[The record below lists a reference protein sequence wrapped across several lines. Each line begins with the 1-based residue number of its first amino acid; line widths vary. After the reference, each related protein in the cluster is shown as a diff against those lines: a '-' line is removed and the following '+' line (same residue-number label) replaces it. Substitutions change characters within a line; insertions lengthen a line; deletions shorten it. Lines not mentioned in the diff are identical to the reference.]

1 MNFVVEWFNL
11 IKCLLWFV
19 DFSDLDILDELFGTG
34 GDSNPFMMLIWFL
47 PVLLFV
53 FYGQRIQL
61 IITSRDIKK
70 DMAKLE
76 QFRNDARNELIDYVK
91 QKLSPNGDPTQKLDR
106 FFDYFTVMPVD
117 IDPNGIIPKIHH
129 LVRSRD
135 DTTRKQVKSMFSE
148 INTLE
153 VTKVQNLLE
162 IVTTLQLL
170 HKVVRHLFL
179 TAKKQ
184 NNYPLILPLQMLLP
198 FIMEQ
203 AEALKDAI
211 PAFKKGQPIGDGI
224 GPLVV
229 GEMMLGTKK
238 QNAEFETVYSESEFD
253 GRKLILLKAEGPYAT
268 VGRPGEATES
278 IVEKLKP
285 DAIIMIDAALKLEGE
300 DSGSVAQGFGAA
312 IGGIGTDRFKIE
324 AIATKYDIPIFAIV
338 VRQSVKEAITLM
350 TKEISDQAENVK
362 SQVYEMITDNS
373 NPNQTVLVIG
383 VGNTLG
389 VAQ

>member
-1 MNFVVEWFNL
+1 M
-11 IKCLLWFV
+11 
-19 DFSDLDILDELFGTG
+19 DFSNLDVLDELFGTG

-47 PVLLFV
+47 PIILFV

-76 QFRNDARNELIDYVK
+76 QFRNDSRNELIDYVK

-106 FFDYFTVMPVD
+106 FFDYFTIMPVD

-229 GEMMLGTKK
+229 GEMMLDTKK

-285 DAIIMIDAALKLEGE
+285 DVIIMIDAALKLEGE

-324 AIATKYDIPIFAIV
+324 AIAVKYDIPIFAIV

>member
-1 MNFVVEWFNL
+1 M
-11 IKCLLWFV
+11 
-19 DFSDLDILDELFGTG
+19 DFSNLDILDEFFGTG

-47 PVLLFV
+47 PIILFV

-61 IITSRDIKK
+61 IITSREIKK
-70 DMAKLE
+70 KMSELE
-76 QFRNDARNELIDYVK
+76 QFRNDSRNELINYIK
-91 QKLSPNGDPTQKLDR
+91 QKLSPSGDPTQKLDR
-106 FFDYFTVMPVD
+106 FFDYFTIMPVD

-129 LVRSRD
+129 LVRSRED
-135 DTTRKQVKSMFSE
+135 ATRKQVKSMFSE

-153 VTKVQNLLE
+153 ITKVQNLLE

-184 NNYPLILPLQMLLP
+184 NNYPLILPLQMMLP

-211 PAFKKGQPIGDGI
+211 PAFKQAQPIGDGI
-224 GPLVV
+224 GPLIV
-229 GEMMLGTKK
+229 GEMMLDTKK
-238 QNAEFETVYSESEFD
+238 QKAEFETVYSESEFD

-278 IVEKLKP
+278 LVEKFKP
-285 DAIIMIDAALKLEGE
+285 NVIIMIDAALKLEGE
-300 DSGSVAQGFGAA
+300 DTGSIAQGFGAA
-312 IGGIGTDRFKIE
+312 IGGIGIDRFKIE
-324 AIATKYDIPIFAIV
+324 AVATKYDIPIFAIV
-338 VRQSVKEAITLM
+338 VRQSVKDAITLM
-350 TKEISDQAENVK
+350 KKEISDQTENIRK
-362 SQVYEMITDNS
+362 QVYEMITDNS
-373 NPNQTVLVIG
+373 NPNQTVLIIG

-389 VAQ
+389 IAQ

>member
-1 MNFVVEWFNL
+1 
-11 IKCLLWFV
+11 V
-19 DFSDLDILDELFGTG
+19 DFSDLDILDEFFGTG

-47 PVLLFV
+47 PIILFV

-76 QFRNDARNELIDYVK
+76 QFRNDSRNELIDYVK

-106 FFDYFTVMPVD
+106 FFDYFTIMPVD

-153 VTKVQNLLE
+153 ITKVQNLLE
-162 IVTTLQLL
+162 IVATLQLL

-229 GEMMLGTKK
+229 GEMMLDTKK

-285 DAIIMIDAALKLEGE
+285 DVIIMIDAALKLEGE

-324 AIATKYDIPIFAIV
+324 AIATNYDIPIFAIV

-350 TKEISDQAENVK
+350 MKEISDQAENVK

-373 NPNQTVLVIG
+373 DPNQTVLVIG

>member
-1 MNFVVEWFNL
+1 
-11 IKCLLWFV
+11 V
-19 DFSDLDILDELFGTG
+19 DFSNLDVLDELFGTG

-47 PVLLFV
+47 PILLFV

-129 LVRSRD
+129 LVRSRE
-135 DTTRKQVKSMFSE
+135 DTTRRQVKSMFSE

-162 IVTTLQLL
+162 IVATLQLL

-229 GEMMLGTKK
+229 GGMMLDTKK

-285 DAIIMIDAALKLEGE
+285 DVIIMIDAALKLEGE

-312 IGGIGTDRFKIE
+312 IGGIGIDRFKIE

>member
-1 MNFVVEWFNL
+1 M
-11 IKCLLWFV
+11 
-19 DFSDLDILDELFGTG
+19 DFSDLDVLDELFGTG

-47 PVLLFV
+47 PVILFV

-76 QFRNDARNELIDYVK
+76 QFRNDSRNELIDYVK

-106 FFDYFTVMPVD
+106 FFDYFTIMPVD

-229 GEMMLGTKK
+229 GGMMLDTKK

-285 DAIIMIDAALKLEGE
+285 DVIIMIDAALKLEGE

-324 AIATKYDIPIFAIV
+324 VIATKYDIPIFAIV

>member
-1 MNFVVEWFNL
+1 M
-11 IKCLLWFV
+11 
-19 DFSDLDILDELFGTG
+19 DFSNLDILDEFFGTG

-47 PVLLFV
+47 PIILFV

-61 IITSRDIKK
+61 IITSREIKK
-70 DMAKLE
+70 KMSELE
-76 QFRNDARNELIDYVK
+76 QFRNDSRNELINYIK
-91 QKLSPNGDPTQKLDR
+91 QKLSPNGDPTEKLDR
-106 FFDYFTVMPVD
+106 FFDYFTIMPVD

-129 LVRSRD
+129 LVRSRE

-153 VTKVQNLLE
+153 ITKVQNLLE

-170 HKVVRHLFL
+170 HKIVRHLFL

-184 NNYPLILPLQMLLP
+184 NNYPLILPLQMMLP

-211 PAFKKGQPIGDGI
+211 PAFKQAQPIGDGI

-229 GEMMLGTKK
+229 GGMMLNTKK
-238 QNAEFETVYSESEFD
+238 QKAEFETVYSESEFD

-278 IVEKLKP
+278 LIEKLKP
-285 DAIIMIDAALKLEGE
+285 SIIIMVDAALKLEGE
-300 DSGSVAQGFGAA
+300 DTGSIAQGFGAA

-324 AIATKYDIPIFAIV
+324 AVAAKYNIPILALV
-338 VRQSVKEAITLM
+338 VRQSVKDAITLM
-350 TKEISDQAENVK
+350 KKEISDQTENIK

-373 NPNQTVLVIG
+373 NPDQTVLVIG
-383 VGNTLG
+383 VGNTMG

>member
-1 MNFVVEWFNL
+1 
-11 IKCLLWFV
+11 V
-19 DFSDLDILDELFGTG
+19 DFSNLDVLDEFFGTG

-47 PVLLFV
+47 PVILFV

-76 QFRNDARNELIDYVK
+76 QFRDDSRNELIDYVK

-106 FFDYFTVMPVD
+106 FFDYFTIMPVD

-229 GEMMLGTKK
+229 GGMMLSTKK

-285 DAIIMIDAALKLEGE
+285 DVIIMIDAALKLEGE

>member
-1 MNFVVEWFNL
+1 
-11 IKCLLWFV
+11 V
-19 DFSDLDILDELFGTG
+19 DFSNLDILNEFFGTG
-34 GDSNPFMMLIWFL
+34 GDSNPFLMLVWFL
-47 PVLLFV
+47 PIILFV

-76 QFRNDARNELIDYVK
+76 QFRNDSRNELIDYVK

-106 FFDYFTVMPVD
+106 FFDYFTIMPVD

-129 LVRSRD
+129 LVRSRE

-229 GEMMLGTKK
+229 GGMMLDTKK

-285 DAIIMIDAALKLEGE
+285 DVIIMIDAALKLEGE
-300 DSGSVAQGFGAA
+300 DSGSIAQGFGAA
-312 IGGIGTDRFKIE
+312 IGGIGIDRFKIE
-324 AIATKYDIPIFAIV
+324 AIATKHDIPIFAIV

-350 TKEISDQAENVK
+350 KKEISDQAENVK

>member
-1 MNFVVEWFNL
+1 M
-11 IKCLLWFV
+11 
-19 DFSDLDILDELFGTG
+19 DFSNLDILDEFFGTG

-47 PVLLFV
+47 PIILFV

-61 IITSRDIKK
+61 IITSREIKK
-70 DMAKLE
+70 KMSELE
-76 QFRNDARNELIDYVK
+76 QFRNDSRNELINYVK
-91 QKLSPNGDPTQKLDR
+91 QKLTTNGDPTQKLDR
-106 FFDYFTVMPVD
+106 FFDYFTIMPVD

-129 LVRSRD
+129 LVRSRE

-148 INTLE
+148 ISTLE
-153 VTKVQNLLE
+153 ITKVQNLLE

-170 HKVVRHLFL
+170 HKIVRHLFL

-184 NNYPLILPLQMLLP
+184 NNYPLILPLQMMLP

-211 PAFKKGQPIGDGI
+211 PAFKQAQPIGDGI

-229 GEMMLGTKK
+229 GGMMLDTKK
-238 QNAEFETVYSESEFD
+238 QKAEFETVYSESEFN

-278 IVEKLKP
+278 LIEKLKP
-285 DAIIMIDAALKLEGE
+285 NIIIMVDAALKLEGE
-300 DSGSVAQGFGAA
+300 DTGSIAQGFGAA

-324 AIATKYDIPIFAIV
+324 AVAAKYNIPILALV
-338 VRQSVKEAITLM
+338 VRQSVKDAITLM
-350 TKEISDQAENVK
+350 KKEISDQTENVRK
-362 SQVYEMITDNS
+362 QVYEMITDNS

-383 VGNTLG
+383 VGNTMG

>member
-1 MNFVVEWFNL
+1 
-11 IKCLLWFV
+11 V
-19 DFSDLDILDELFGTG
+19 DFSDLDVLDELFGTG

-285 DAIIMIDAALKLEGE
+285 DVIIMIDAALKLEGE

-324 AIATKYDIPIFAIV
+324 AIAVKYDIPIFAIV

>member
-1 MNFVVEWFNL
+1 
-11 IKCLLWFV
+11 V

-47 PVLLFV
+47 PVILFV

-76 QFRNDARNELIDYVK
+76 QFRNDSRNELIDYVK

-106 FFDYFTVMPVD
+106 FFDYFTIMPVD

-153 VTKVQNLLE
+153 ITKVQNLLE

-203 AEALKDAI
+203 AEALNDAI

-229 GEMMLGTKK
+229 GGMMLDTKK

-285 DAIIMIDAALKLEGE
+285 DVIIMIDAALKLEGE

-350 TKEISDQAENVK
+350 TKEISEQAENVK

>member
-1 MNFVVEWFNL
+1 M
-11 IKCLLWFV
+11 
-19 DFSDLDILDELFGTG
+19 DFSDLDILDEFFGMG
-34 GDSNPFMMLIWFL
+34 DDSNPFMMLVWFL
-47 PVLLFV
+47 PIILFV

-70 DMAKLE
+70 SMSELE
-76 QFRNDARNELIDYVK
+76 QFRNDSRDELINYIK
-91 QKLSPNGDPTQKLDR
+91 QNLSPNGDPTQKLDR
-106 FFDYFTVMPVD
+106 FFDYFTIMPVD
-117 IDPNGIIPKIHH
+117 IDPNGMIPKIHH
-129 LVRSRD
+129 LVRSRE
-135 DTTRKQVKSMFSE
+135 DTTRKQVMSMFTE
-148 INTLE
+148 ISTLE
-153 VTKVQNLLE
+153 ITKVQNLLE

-170 HKVVRHLFL
+170 HRIVRHLFL

-184 NNYPLILPLQMLLP
+184 NNYPLILPLQMMLP

-203 AEALKDAI
+203 AEALKDAV
-211 PAFKKGQPIGDGI
+211 PAFKQGQPIGDGI

-229 GEMMLGTKK
+229 GGMMLDTKK
-238 QNAEFETVYSESEFD
+238 QKAEFETVYSESEFND
-253 GRKLILLKAEGPYAT
+253 RKLILLKAEGPYAT

-285 DAIIMIDAALKLEGE
+285 DVIIMIDAALKLEGE

>member
-1 MNFVVEWFNL
+1 M
-11 IKCLLWFV
+11 
-19 DFSDLDILDELFGTG
+19 DFSDLDVLDELFGTG

-117 IDPNGIIPKIHH
+117 IDPNGIVPKIHH

-324 AIATKYDIPIFAIV
+324 AIAVKYDIPIFAIV

>member
-1 MNFVVEWFNL
+1 M
-11 IKCLLWFV
+11 
-19 DFSDLDILDELFGTG
+19 DFSNLDILDEFFGTG

-47 PVLLFV
+47 PVILFV

-76 QFRNDARNELIDYVK
+76 QFRNDSRNELIDYVK

-106 FFDYFTVMPVD
+106 FFDYFTIMPVD

-153 VTKVQNLLE
+153 ITKVQNLLE

-229 GEMMLGTKK
+229 GGMMLDTKK

-285 DAIIMIDAALKLEGE
+285 DVIIMIDAALKLEGE

>member
-1 MNFVVEWFNL
+1 MYFVVEWFNL

-19 DFSDLDILDELFGTG
+19 DFSSLDILDEFFGTG
-34 GDSNPFMMLIWFL
+34 GDSNPLMMLIWIL
-47 PVLLFV
+47 PIILFV

-70 DMAKLE
+70 SMAELE
-76 QFRNDARNELIDYVK
+76 QFRNESRDDLIEYVK
-91 QKLSPNGDPTQKLDR
+91 QKLTLNDDPTKKLDR
-106 FFDYFTVMPVD
+106 FFDYFTIMPVD
-117 IDPNGIIPKIHH
+117 IDPNGIIPKIHN
-129 LVRSRD
+129 LVRSRE
-135 DTTRKQVKSMFSE
+135 DTTRKQIRSMFSE
-148 INTLE
+148 IDTLE
-153 VTKVQNLLE
+153 ITKVQNLLE

-203 AEALKDAI
+203 AEALKDAV

-229 GEMMLGTKK
+229 GGMMLNTKK
-238 QNAEFETVYSESEFD
+238 QKAEFETVYSESEFD

-278 IVEKLKP
+278 LVEKLKP
-285 DAIIMIDAALKLEGE
+285 NIIIMIDAALKLEGE
-300 DSGSVAQGFGAA
+300 DTGDVAQGFGAA

-324 AIATKYDIPIFAIV
+324 EVATKYNIPVFAIV
-338 VRQSVKEAITLM
+338 VRQSVKDAITLM
-350 TKEISDQAENVK
+350 KKEISDQTEKVRN
-362 SQVYEMITDNS
+362 QVYEMITDNS
-373 NPNQTVLVIG
+373 NPNETVLVIG

>member
-1 MNFVVEWFNL
+1 M
-11 IKCLLWFV
+11 
-19 DFSDLDILDELFGTG
+19 DFSDLDILDEFFGTG

-47 PVLLFV
+47 PVILFV

-76 QFRNDARNELIDYVK
+76 QFRNDSRNELIDYVK

-106 FFDYFTVMPVD
+106 FFDYFTIMPVD

-129 LVRSRD
+129 LVRSRE

-229 GEMMLGTKK
+229 GGMMLDTKK

-285 DAIIMIDAALKLEGE
+285 DVIIMIDAALKLEGE

-350 TKEISDQAENVK
+350 TKEISEQAENVK

>member
-1 MNFVVEWFNL
+1 M
-11 IKCLLWFV
+11 

-229 GEMMLGTKK
+229 GGMMLDTKK

-285 DAIIMIDAALKLEGE
+285 DVIIMIDAALKLEGE

-324 AIATKYDIPIFAIV
+324 AIAVKYDIPIFAIV

>member
-1 MNFVVEWFNL
+1 M
-11 IKCLLWFV
+11 

-129 LVRSRD
+129 LVRSRE
-135 DTTRKQVKSMFSE
+135 DTTRRQVKSMFSE

-229 GEMMLGTKK
+229 GEMMLDTKK

-285 DAIIMIDAALKLEGE
+285 DVIIMIDAALKLEGE

-350 TKEISDQAENVK
+350 TKEISEQAENVK

>member
-1 MNFVVEWFNL
+1 
-11 IKCLLWFV
+11 V
-19 DFSDLDILDELFGTG
+19 DFSNLDILDEFFGMSD
-34 GDSNPFMMLIWFL
+34 DSNPFMMLIWFL
-47 PVLLFV
+47 PIILFV

-70 DMAKLE
+70 SMSKLE
-76 QFRNDARNELIDYVK
+76 QFRNDSRDELINYIK
-91 QKLSPNGDPTQKLDR
+91 QNLSPNGDPTQKLDR
-106 FFDYFTVMPVD
+106 FFDYFTIMPVD

-129 LVRSRD
+129 LVRSRE

-148 INTLE
+148 ISTLE
-153 VTKVQNLLE
+153 ITKVQNLLE

-170 HKVVRHLFL
+170 HKIVRHLFL

-184 NNYPLILPLQMLLP
+184 NNYPLILPLQMMLP

-211 PAFKKGQPIGDGI
+211 PAFKQAQPIGDGI

-229 GEMMLGTKK
+229 GGMMLNTKK
-238 QNAEFETVYSESEFD
+238 QKAEFETVYSESEFN

-278 IVEKLKP
+278 LIEKLKP
-285 DAIIMIDAALKLEGE
+285 DIIVMIDAALKLEGE
-300 DSGSVAQGFGAA
+300 DTGSTAQGFGAA

-324 AIATKYDIPIFAIV
+324 AIATKHDIPIFAIV

-350 TKEISDQAENVK
+350 TKEISEQAENVK

-383 VGNTLG
+383 VGNTMG

>member
-1 MNFVVEWFNL
+1 
-11 IKCLLWFV
+11 V
-19 DFSDLDILDELFGTG
+19 DFSDLDILDEFFGTG
-34 GDSNPFMMLIWFL
+34 DDSNPFMMLIWML
-47 PVLLFV
+47 PIILFV

-70 DMAKLE
+70 SLSELE
-76 QFRNDARNELIDYVK
+76 QFRNDSRDELINYIK

-106 FFDYFTVMPVD
+106 FFDYFTIMPVD
-117 IDPNGIIPKIHH
+117 IDPNGIIPKIHN
-129 LVRSRD
+129 LVRSRE

-148 INTLE
+148 ISTLE

-170 HKVVRHLFL
+170 HRIVRHLFL

-184 NNYPLILPLQMLLP
+184 NNYPLILPLQMMLP

-203 AEALKDAI
+203 AEALKDAV
-211 PAFKKGQPIGDGI
+211 PAFKQGQPIGDGI

-229 GEMMLGTKK
+229 GEMMLNTKK
-238 QNAEFETVYSESEFD
+238 QKAEFETVYSESEFND
-253 GRKLILLKAEGPYAT
+253 RKLILLKAEGPYAT

-278 IVEKLKP
+278 LIEKLKP
-285 DAIIMIDAALKLEGE
+285 DIIIMVDAALKLEGE
-300 DSGSVAQGFGAA
+300 DTGSTAQGFGAA

-324 AIATKYDIPIFAIV
+324 EVAAKYDIPIFAIV
-338 VRQSVKEAITLM
+338 VRQSVKDAVTLM
-350 TKEISDQAENVK
+350 KKEISDQTENVRN
-362 SQVYEMITDNS
+362 QVYEMITDNS

>member
-1 MNFVVEWFNL
+1 M
-11 IKCLLWFV
+11 
-19 DFSDLDILDELFGTG
+19 DFSNLDILNEFFGTG

-47 PVLLFV
+47 PIILFV

-76 QFRNDARNELIDYVK
+76 QFRNDSRNELIDYVK

-106 FFDYFTVMPVD
+106 FFDYFTIMPVD

-129 LVRSRD
+129 LVRSRE

-229 GEMMLGTKK
+229 GGMMLDTKK

-285 DAIIMIDAALKLEGE
+285 DVIIMIDAALKLEGE
-300 DSGSVAQGFGAA
+300 DSGSIAQGFGAA
-312 IGGIGTDRFKIE
+312 IGGIGIDRFKIE

-350 TKEISDQAENVK
+350 KKEISDQAENVK

-373 NPNQTVLVIG
+373 SPNQTVLVIG

>member
-1 MNFVVEWFNL
+1 
-11 IKCLLWFV
+11 V
-19 DFSDLDILDELFGTG
+19 DFSDLDILDEFFGMG

-47 PVLLFV
+47 PIILFV

-76 QFRNDARNELIDYVK
+76 QFRNDSRNELIDYVK

-106 FFDYFTVMPVD
+106 FFDYFTIMPVD

-129 LVRSRD
+129 LVRSRE

-153 VTKVQNLLE
+153 ITKVQNLLE

-229 GEMMLGTKK
+229 GGMMLDTKK

-285 DAIIMIDAALKLEGE
+285 DVIIMIDAALKLEGE

-350 TKEISDQAENVK
+350 TKEISEQAENVK

>member
-1 MNFVVEWFNL
+1 M
-11 IKCLLWFV
+11 
-19 DFSDLDILDELFGTG
+19 DFSNLDVLDELFGTG

-229 GEMMLGTKK
+229 GEMMLDTKK

-324 AIATKYDIPIFAIV
+324 AIAVKYDIPIFAIV

>member
-1 MNFVVEWFNL
+1 
-11 IKCLLWFV
+11 V
-19 DFSDLDILDELFGTG
+19 DFSDLDILNEFFGTG

-47 PVLLFV
+47 PVILFV

-76 QFRNDARNELIDYVK
+76 QFRNDSRNELIDYVK

-106 FFDYFTVMPVD
+106 FFDYFTIMPVD

-129 LVRSRD
+129 LVRSRE

-184 NNYPLILPLQMLLP
+184 NNYPLILPLQMMLP

-211 PAFKKGQPIGDGI
+211 PAFKQAQPIGDGI

-229 GEMMLGTKK
+229 GGMMLNTKK
-238 QNAEFETVYSESEFD
+238 QKAEFETVYSESEFN

-278 IVEKLKP
+278 LIEKLKP
-285 DAIIMIDAALKLEGE
+285 NIIIMVDAALKLEGE
-300 DSGSVAQGFGAA
+300 DTGSIAQGFGAA

-324 AIATKYDIPIFAIV
+324 AVAAKYNIPILALV
-338 VRQSVKEAITLM
+338 VRQSVKDAITLM
-350 TKEISDQAENVK
+350 NKEISDQTENVR

-383 VGNTLG
+383 VGNTMG

>member
-1 MNFVVEWFNL
+1 
-11 IKCLLWFV
+11 V
-19 DFSDLDILDELFGTG
+19 DFSNLDILNEFFGTG

-47 PVLLFV
+47 PIILFV

-76 QFRNDARNELIDYVK
+76 QFRNDSRNELIDYVK

-106 FFDYFTVMPVD
+106 FFDYFTIMPID

-129 LVRSRD
+129 LVRSRE

-184 NNYPLILPLQMLLP
+184 NNYPLILPLQMMLP

-203 AEALKDAI
+203 AGALKDAI

-229 GEMMLGTKK
+229 GGMMLDTKK

-285 DAIIMIDAALKLEGE
+285 DVIIMIDAALKLEGE

-350 TKEISDQAENVK
+350 KKEISDQAENVK

>member
-1 MNFVVEWFNL
+1 M
-11 IKCLLWFV
+11 

-47 PVLLFV
+47 PILLFV

-76 QFRNDARNELIDYVK
+76 QFRNDSRNELIDYVK

-106 FFDYFTVMPVD
+106 FFDYFTIMPVD

-229 GEMMLGTKK
+229 GGMMLDTKK

-285 DAIIMIDAALKLEGE
+285 DVIIMIDAALKLEGE

-324 AIATKYDIPIFAIV
+324 AIAVKYDIPIFAIV

>member
-1 MNFVVEWFNL
+1 M
-11 IKCLLWFV
+11 
-19 DFSDLDILDELFGTG
+19 DFSNLDILDEFFGTG

-47 PVLLFV
+47 PIILFV

-61 IITSRDIKK
+61 IITSREIKK
-70 DMAKLE
+70 KMSELE
-76 QFRNDARNELIDYVK
+76 QFRNDSRNELINYIK
-91 QKLSPNGDPTQKLDR
+91 QKLSPNGDPTEKLDR
-106 FFDYFTVMPVD
+106 FFDYFTIMPVD

-129 LVRSRD
+129 LVRSRE

-153 VTKVQNLLE
+153 ITKVQNLLE

-170 HKVVRHLFL
+170 HKIVRHLFL

-184 NNYPLILPLQMLLP
+184 NNYPLILPLQMMLP

-211 PAFKKGQPIGDGI
+211 PAFKQAQPIGDGI

-229 GEMMLGTKK
+229 GGMMLNTKK
-238 QNAEFETVYSESEFD
+238 QKAEFETVYSESEFN

-278 IVEKLKP
+278 LIEKLKP
-285 DAIIMIDAALKLEGE
+285 NIIIMVDAALKLEGE
-300 DSGSVAQGFGAA
+300 DTGSIAQGFGAA

-324 AIATKYDIPIFAIV
+324 AVAAKYNIPILALV
-338 VRQSVKEAITLM
+338 VRQSVKDAITLM
-350 TKEISDQAENVK
+350 NKEISDQTENVRK
-362 SQVYEMITDNS
+362 QVYEMITDNS

-383 VGNTLG
+383 VGNTMG

>member
-1 MNFVVEWFNL
+1 M
-11 IKCLLWFV
+11 
-19 DFSDLDILDELFGTG
+19 DFSNLDILDEFFGTS

-47 PVLLFV
+47 PIILFV

-61 IITSRDIKK
+61 IITSREIKK
-70 DMAKLE
+70 KMSELE
-76 QFRNDARNELIDYVK
+76 QFRNDSRNELINYIK
-91 QKLSPNGDPTQKLDR
+91 QKLSPNGDPTEKLDR
-106 FFDYFTVMPVD
+106 FFDYFTIMPVD

-129 LVRSRD
+129 LVRSRE

-153 VTKVQNLLE
+153 ITKVQNLLE

-170 HKVVRHLFL
+170 HKIVRHLFL

-184 NNYPLILPLQMLLP
+184 NNYPLILPLQMMLP

-211 PAFKKGQPIGDGI
+211 PAFKQAQPIGDGI

-229 GEMMLGTKK
+229 GGMMLNTKK
-238 QNAEFETVYSESEFD
+238 QKAEFETVYSESEFN

-278 IVEKLKP
+278 LIEKLKP
-285 DAIIMIDAALKLEGE
+285 NIIIMVDAALKLEGE
-300 DSGSVAQGFGAA
+300 DTGSIAQGFGAA

-324 AIATKYDIPIFAIV
+324 AVAAKYNIPILALV
-338 VRQSVKEAITLM
+338 VRQSVKDAITLM
-350 TKEISDQAENVK
+350 NKEISDQTENVR

-383 VGNTLG
+383 VGNTMG